1 MPKDKVKG
9 KRQAAMGEEKREALK
24 AVMSGLGLMV
34 AAAGMPGQVR
44 LASREQQPLPPASVP
59 PKKSGKGSK

>member
-9 KRQAAMGEEKREALK
+9 KLGGREEALK
-24 AVMSGLGLMV
+24 AAMGGLGLMV

-44 LASREQQPLPPASVP
+44 LASREQQPVP
-59 PKKSGKGSK
+59 PKAAKEGKRK

>member
-9 KRQAAMGEEKREALK
+9 KRQAAMGEEKREAFK

-44 LASREQQPLPPASVP
+44 LSSREQQPPAFV
-59 PKKSGKGSK
+59 PKKSGKRDVR

>member
-9 KRQAAMGEEKREALK
+9 KLGAREDAFKAAMG
-24 AVMSGLGLMV
+24 GLALMV

-44 LASREQQPLPPASVP
+44 LASREQQPLTKLAGPT
-59 PKKSGKGSK
+59 KGAVKGRGR